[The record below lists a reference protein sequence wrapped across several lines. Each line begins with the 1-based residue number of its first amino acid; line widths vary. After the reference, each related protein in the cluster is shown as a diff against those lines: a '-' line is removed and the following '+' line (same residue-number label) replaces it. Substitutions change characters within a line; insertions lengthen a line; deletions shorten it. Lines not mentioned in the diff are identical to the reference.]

1 MRSAKKLW
9 ASVSDSPYSL
19 SVEYCDVATD
29 QRIPQESGG
38 KWRCVVYSEAYE
50 ENTSAYSELVSNSP
64 RLRDVTFV
72 RAVRT
77 LPSVQLPSSC
87 ANNITKTSPSAE
99 YVLSSV

>member
-9 ASVSDSPYSL
+9 ASVSDSPYSS

-29 QRIPQESGG
+29 QRISQESGG
-38 KWRCVVYSEAYE
+38 KWRC